1 MAGYGSLSKPHLQT
15 SAELLGQQP
24 DCRAVMIE
32 GAHHNAHSGSP
43 DEFVD
48 LLVRPLIQRVAQGT
62 WS

>member
-1 MAGYGSLSKPHLQT
+1 MAGYGSLSKPHLQA

-24 DCRAVMIE
+24 DCRSVMIE

-48 LLVRPLIQRVAQGT
+48 LLVRPLIQRVVQGT
-62 WS
+62 WH